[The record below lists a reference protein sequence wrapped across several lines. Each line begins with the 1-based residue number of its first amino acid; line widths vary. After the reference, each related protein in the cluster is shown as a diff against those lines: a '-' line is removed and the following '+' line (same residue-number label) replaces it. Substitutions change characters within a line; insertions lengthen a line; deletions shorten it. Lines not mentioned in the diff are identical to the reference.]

1 MQITYGAIILS
12 FLGAIHWGMEFAH
25 LGGEHGYRRLALGVF
40 PVLYAWPTIF
50 LSHGTALAAQ
60 WAGFTFMWYLDQR
73 ASINGWTTS
82 WYSTYRFYLSIIVGF
97 SIIATLSGTGYYGA
111 GAGAVSTPHA
121 RHSQHTTER
130 ISPVARMDKMKI
142 KDAHGGKLEGTVS
155 GDMEVDEDESGEGYL
170 KLRNVRKEEEEAEE
184 AKKEEEEKQK
194 AQEAQAHE
202 HDEREAQ
209 QIQEG
214 HGIKKG
220 QKVRTS
226 DADGAH
232 DQSDKGMEGVQ
243 GDDDG
248 GDEKDGKDG
257 KKDEKKDDKQG
268 DKKDAKEDAKKDEKK
283 DDKKDDKKK

>member
-1 MQITYGAIILS
+1 
-12 FLGAIHWGMEFAH
+12 MEFAH

-155 GDMEVDEDESGEGYL
+155 GDLEVDEDESGEGYL

-232 DQSDKGMEGVQ
+232 DQSDKGMEGVK

-248 GDEKDGKDG
+248 GDEKEGKDD

-268 DKKDAKEDAKKDEKK
+268 DKKDDKEDAKKDENK